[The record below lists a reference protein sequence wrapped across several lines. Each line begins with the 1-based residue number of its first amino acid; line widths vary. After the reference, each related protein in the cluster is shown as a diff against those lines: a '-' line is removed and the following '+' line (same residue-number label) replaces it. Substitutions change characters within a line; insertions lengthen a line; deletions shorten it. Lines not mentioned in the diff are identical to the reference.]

1 MTRYRAASIHLA
13 MSAAI
18 VGTVLAIVFLFW
30 YPGFSFRISGAVIP
44 VFVLVGVDL
53 VLGPTLTLIVYV
65 HGKWGLKFD
74 LFFIAVV
81 QLTALLYGSYTLYA
95 ERPSYM
101 VFAVDRVSLVGKK
114 AIDPTLIAYDEI
126 LDMPIGR
133 MQKVFARKP
142 VGDAYQTFLDS
153 VLFQGKPDLEYR
165 TEFWEPWQSG
175 KDIIRSSIQA
185 ISDFEPAD
193 SEEQDEIANA
203 VRTYGDAHPNLG
215 FIPIG
220 GIEDDIGL
228 LMDIDT
234 LLPLGVIEINPWE
247 RPPSE

>member
-1 MTRYRAASIHLA
+1 

-53 VLGPTLTLIVYV
+53 VVGPMLTLIVYV

-81 QLTALLYGSYTLYA
+81 QLTALLYGSYTLYS

-101 VFAVDRVSLVGKK
+101 VFAVDRVSLVGKN

-126 LDMPIGR
+126 LDMPIR
-133 MQKVFARKP
+133 SMQKVFARKP
-142 VGDAYQTFLDS
+142 VGDEYQTFLDS
-153 VLFQGKPDLEYR
+153 VLFEGKPDLE
-165 TEFWEPWQSG
+165 
-175 KDIIRSSIQA
+175 
-185 ISDFEPAD
+185 
-193 SEEQDEIANA
+193 
-203 VRTYGDAHPNLG
+203 
-215 FIPIG
+215 
-220 GIEDDIGL
+220 
-228 LMDIDT
+228 
-234 LLPLGVIEINPWE
+234 
-247 RPPSE
+247 